1 MNSFI
6 KKFPVSAPQGIA
18 SLLAL
23 SFLQL
28 SGVSAFLAADE
39 EFLVVFCTFFF
50 VYQTWEIL
58 TSSMQEFVAHRSQ
71 LIAVNLKQMPG
82 LIIQLN
88 TQLKKT
94 FLETHYAKTLALKV
108 SSNAKE
114 QITQL
119 QEKRELALQEKLALQ
134 IKQNLISLVSSRRK
148 GNLQPSIARSFRGSL
163 LEAFYERP
171 LQNSKKLV
179 FESLIQLKPDVSS

>member
-1 MNSFI
+1 MNSL
-6 KKFPVSAPQGIA
+6 KKNFPISWPQGIA
-18 SLLAL
+18 SLLTL

-50 VYQTWEIL
+50 IYQTWEIL

-71 LIAVNLKQMPG
+71 LIAGNLKQMPG
-82 LIIQLN
+82 LIIQIN

-94 FLETHYAKTLALKV
+94 FLERHYAKALALKV
-108 SSNAKE
+108 SSSVKK
-114 QITQL
+114 QITEL

-134 IKQNLISLVSSRRK
+134 IKQNLVNLASSRRK

-179 FESLIQLKPDVSS
+179 FESLTQLKPNVVS